1 MVSSRTIWI
10 PVILS
15 CGKAEV
21 LTKRIIKNREKV
33 ALLDSGFRADI
44 VSGRVSSQEK
54 RSRLREP

>member
-21 LTKRIIKNREKV
+21 LTKRIIKNREKWH
-33 ALLDSGFRADI
+33 S
-44 VSGRVSSQEK
+44 
-54 RSRLREP
+54 